1 MISTRDVWTGGI
13 QASNQ
18 RSQPRV
24 ELSARC
30 LLVAS
35 DVDCHARVCAR
46 PHYQALRALH
56 FVHQV
61 GLGSKGAPTRQDG
74 AKHSS
79 MESSWGMQA
88 LGGKEPPERGDG
100 PRGSRAP
107 PRQETVRHC
116 HP

>member
-56 FVHQV
+56 LVHEPFGWGQMMP
-61 GLGSKGAPTRQDG
+61 PTTQDA
-74 AKHSS
+74 AKHSL
-79 MESSWGMQA
+79 MASSPSGQA
-88 LGGKEPPERGDG
+88 GTR
-100 PRGSRAP
+100 
-107 PRQETVRHC
+107 RQGT
-116 HP
+116 